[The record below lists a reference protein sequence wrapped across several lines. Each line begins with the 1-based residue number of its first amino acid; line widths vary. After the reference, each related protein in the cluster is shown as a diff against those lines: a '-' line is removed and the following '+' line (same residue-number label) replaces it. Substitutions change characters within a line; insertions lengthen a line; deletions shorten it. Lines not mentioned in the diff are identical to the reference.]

1 MSREMRITR
10 RTDEKGLVLESD
22 LLQDARLGR
31 EIRVIVRE
39 GEIRLLPEREED
51 DWQNTLDELAGC
63 LGDEP
68 VEAYDFELKLRNPY
82 EA

>member
-1 MSREMRITR
+1 MSRQMRITR

-31 EIRVIVRE
+31 RIRVIVQE

-51 DWQNTLDELAGC
+51 DWQDTLDELAGC
-63 LGDEP
+63 LGHEP
-68 VEAYDFELKLRNPY
+68 VEAYDFDLKLKHPY